1 MMIYSPANVA
11 PGKMER
17 MMSQIDMG
25 PTLFGML
32 NFSYNSKFFGVDM
45 NKLEPGRERAFI
57 STYQL
62 LGFIRNDQLTILK
75 PQQKNEELTID
86 WSDRSSVPSQTN
98 QELVTEAIAWYQAA
112 SYSFKN
118 GLMKK

>member
-1 MMIYSPANVA
+1 MMIYSPAHVQ

-17 MMSQIDMG
+17 MISQIDIG
-25 PTLFGML
+25 PTVFGML
-32 NFSYNSKFFGVDM
+32 NFSYNSKFYGVDIF
-45 NKLEPGRERAFI
+45 KLDPGKERAFI

-62 LGFIRNDQLTILK
+62 LGFIRDNQLVILA
-75 PQQKNEELTID
+75 PQQKNDELTID
-86 WSDRSSVPSQTN
+86 WSSLTAQPSSTN
-98 QELVTEAIAWYQAA
+98 PDLVTETIAWYQAA